1 MTAAVKGGGGSLREQ
16 QAAATRDR
24 ILDAA
29 ETAFLEHGFAG
40 TRIED
45 VAAGS
50 GAAVPTV
57 YKRFTNK
64 PTLFAA
70 VLHRAMTGHD
80 PDQPIAAQAWFVEQL
95 DEPDPDRQLAL
106 VARNARRL
114 YERSGRL
121 LEVLRAAAHLDR
133 ELAAIWTGIDAD
145 RLARAR
151 RTARSLLGKAPRRV
165 RLGREE
171 TAVTLL
177 TLTAAEV
184 FTTHLATGRSA
195 AQYERWLAHVL
206 RAALLVPAGA

>member
-1 MTAAVKGGGGSLREQ
+1 MAEAVKGGGTLREQ
-16 QAAATRDR
+16 QAARTRDR

-29 ETAFLEHGFAG
+29 ESAFLEHGFAG

-45 VAAGS
+45 VAARS

-64 PTLFAA
+64 PNLFAD
-70 VLHRAMTGHD
+70 VLHRAMTGDD

-95 DEPDPDRQLAL
+95 DEPDADRQLEL

-121 LEVLRAAAHLDR
+121 LEVLRAAAHVDGD
-133 ELAAIWTGIDAD
+133 LAVVWGEIDAD
-145 RLARAR
+145 RLARSR
-151 RTARSLLGKAPRRV
+151 RTARSLLGKAAHRA

-184 FTTHLATGRSA
+184 FTTHRATGRTA

-206 RAALLVPAGA
+206 RAALLAPVGA